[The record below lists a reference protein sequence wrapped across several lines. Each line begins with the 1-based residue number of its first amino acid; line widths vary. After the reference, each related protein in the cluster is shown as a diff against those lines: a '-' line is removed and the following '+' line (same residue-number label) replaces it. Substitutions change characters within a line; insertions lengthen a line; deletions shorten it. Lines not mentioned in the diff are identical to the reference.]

1 LELRPAQKTWTRIRP
16 LFKREFAA
24 TSNDKLIIDRLA
36 NLAHRPGENPRQ
48 FFSRLEKLFNV
59 LHENYASYFVKPE
72 RPAQLTAGNYSED
85 ALTQAIN
92 DNVKSYNKFLLAQVF
107 WAAAPEN
114 FCKLLSHKDQ
124 TRLTVSNAY
133 QTFFTEHRVEVD
145 KKSTLVHNS
154 QCHRHRSRPLGA
166 RPGCGCVQT
175 TTTENAATLST
186 ARIQL
191 SRKSIKGVIQQQ
203 QLNQLQQRQNNN
215 TAARFK
221 HFRKW

>member
-16 LFKREFAA
+16 LFKRELAT
-24 TSNDKLIIDRLA
+24 TSNDKLIVDRLA

-72 RPAQLTAGNYSED
+72 RPAQLPVGNYSED

-107 WAAAPEN
+107 RAAAPEN

-145 KKSTLVHNS
+145 KKSTLVHIVNAINID
-154 QCHRHRSRPLGA
+154 QDHLVQDQDVAVFRP
-166 RPGCGCVQT
+166 
-175 TTTENAATLST
+175 
-186 ARIQL
+186 
-191 SRKSIKGVIQQQ
+191 QQQ
-203 QLNQLQQRQNNN
+203 KMQQRYQQQGSNY
-215 TAARFK
+215 
-221 HFRKW
+221 